1 MSQSFMIFLQI
12 VGGIAGIITILKC
25 SWKIVVYVR
34 DCKSLSS
41 AIKRIPSLLHLTEI
55 REGHLQ

>member
-12 VGGIAGIITILKC
+12 VGGIAGVITILKY

-34 DCKSLSS
+34 NYKSF
-41 AIKRIPSLLHLTEI
+41 KFRN
-55 REGHLQ
+55 